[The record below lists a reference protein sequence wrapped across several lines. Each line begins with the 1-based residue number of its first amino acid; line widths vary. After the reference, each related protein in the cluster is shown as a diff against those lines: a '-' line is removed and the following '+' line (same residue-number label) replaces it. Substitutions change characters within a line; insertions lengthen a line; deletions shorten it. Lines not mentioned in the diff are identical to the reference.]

1 MEVIAH
7 GPANLAAN
15 VRRTIFPRTANYPPG
30 RRRGTS
36 GSAGFLL
43 HSLASQFSLE
53 LQARKAFGL
62 AANVFL
68 KGRAESYLGALVSY
82 QAVPEI
88 DTLGKRM
95 LSRGLLTEDRGRL
108 RHSPV
113 FPGTTVFSVR
123 SVEGYMASP
132 LHAARTSRSL
142 RFSSTPCHLNEILQ
156 LLHGPCLAEACI
168 VGANIMSVRAAHHLF
183 RKLSGLF

>member
-15 VRRTIFPRTANYPPG
+15 VRRTMFPRTANYPPG

-53 LQARKAFGL
+53 LQSRKAFGL

-68 KGRAESYLGALVSY
+68 KWRAASYLGALLSY
-82 QAVPEI
+82 QAIPKI

-95 LSRGLLTEDRGRL
+95 LSRGILTDDRGRL
-108 RHSPV
+108 RHP
-113 FPGTTVFSVR
+113 PFSL
-123 SVEGYMASP
+123 AP
-132 LHAARTSRSL
+132 LYFLSDPSRD
-142 RFSSTPCHLNEILQ
+142 T
-156 LLHGPCLAEACI
+156 
-168 VGANIMSVRAAHHLF
+168 
-183 RKLSGLF
+183 